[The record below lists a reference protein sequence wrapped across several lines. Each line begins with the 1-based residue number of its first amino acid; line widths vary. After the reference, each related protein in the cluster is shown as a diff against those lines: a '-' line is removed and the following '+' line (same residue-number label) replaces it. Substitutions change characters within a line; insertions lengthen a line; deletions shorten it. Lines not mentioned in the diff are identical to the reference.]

1 MPEPQ
6 PQPEP
11 EGVYTV
17 VRGDNLS
24 KIAYIQYGDS
34 SMWRV
39 IYEANRD
46 LISNPNQIWPGQ
58 VLVIPAA

>member
-1 MPEPQ
+1 
-6 PQPEP
+6 
-11 EGVYTV
+11 
-17 VRGDNLS
+17 
-24 KIAYIQYGDS
+24 
-34 SMWRV
+34 MWRV

>member
-1 MPEPQ
+1 M
-6 PQPEP
+6 
-11 EGVYTV
+11 